1 MNEFNVDEK
10 YMHMGNPESN
20 AVQFHE
26 EALSTGEG
34 IQEMLGANLDRIDLD
49 LACYNEKLVNLHV
62 LLMFLLGWDK
72 DPEEMAYG
80 SSDISAQFIEKA
92 LVFDLLCGILD
103 SELRE
108 VESFLSAVQSEI
120 VDARRKTS
128 SCVPLGALSEKMDK
142 KLHDSEESLKRCQ
155 GIVLE
160 VKLLSTKL
168 QASFPY
174 FKHENWTNDE
184 AMDVSE
190 QYQLSNI
197 IGKSKVLTVEQQRQ
211 ILRMLDKSL
220 ARELELENKL
230 LESGQNEESLKLK
243 LHHTEQVALRMEEAA
258 EVVWGRFLE
267 AENVAEVLMGI
278 SKELLGR
285 LQIVQFNINGSIQR
299 EAELKSKLEGC
310 IEELN
315 AKDIALEKLDI
326 SNVEHAAKA
335 SEVFTLRKNMKL
347 LEEQLKESE
356 IQLKNA
362 MASNE
367 TSQEHL
373 NEMET
378 VIDSLK
384 VSIYE
389 AESRAESAEAKVSEL
404 TDANL
409 ELTEELN
416 FLKGNNEKST
426 KKVTS
431 LEKQLRES
439 EIQLQHAKA
448 SSEASQEQQNMLYS
462 AIWDME
468 TLIEDLKSKV
478 SKAESRT
485 EGVEEQCIELS
496 ESNFELNNELGIL
509 RHKIECLETSLN
521 QANIEKEAN
530 AKEISHRTKLITDMV
545 AQLPTERERIQKQ
558 LSSLVKEKE
567 ILVKK
572 LQNMVK
578 ADSTAVC
585 NSGGDD
591 GNEIS
596 VLNTDSTRA
605 TCTKTF
611 EKEVPSATSVQ
622 AGTLQVDEPSKD
634 VSLLRTA
641 ARPSS
646 TIIDGGTSAIPSKHV
661 EEKGKTG
668 NFKLLCMLIAI
679 LVAIF
684 SALAVYFLSEKQVMF
699 GF

>member
-1 MNEFNVDEK
+1 MEMNEFNVDEK

-49 LACYNEKLVNLHV
+49 LACCNEKLVNLHV

-108 VESFLSAVQSEI
+108 VETFLSAVQSEI

-128 SCVPLGALSEKMDK
+128 SCVPLGTLSEKMDK

-285 LQIVQFNINGSIQR
+285 LQIVQFNMNGSIQR
-299 EAELKSKLEGC
+299 EAELKSKIEGC

-315 AKDIALEKLDI
+315 AKDIALEKLEI

-509 RHKIECLETSLN
+509 RHEIECLETSLN

-545 AQLPTERERIQKQ
+545 AQLATERERIQKQ
-558 LSSLVKEKE
+558 LSSIVKEKE

-596 VLNTDSTRA
+596 VLNSDSTRA

-611 EKEVPSATSVQ
+611 EKAATSATSVQ
-622 AGTLQVDEPSKD
+622 AG
-634 VSLLRTA
+634 
-641 ARPSS
+641 
-646 TIIDGGTSAIPSKHV
+646 G
-661 EEKGKTG
+661 
-668 NFKLLCMLIAI
+668 
-679 LVAIF
+679 
-684 SALAVYFLSEKQVMF
+684 
-699 GF
+699 

>member
-1 MNEFNVDEK
+1 MEMNEFNVDEK

-49 LACYNEKLVNLHV
+49 LACCNEKLVNLHV

-80 SSDISAQFIEKA
+80 SCDISAQFIEKA

-108 VESFLSAVQSEI
+108 VETFLSAVQSEI

-174 FKHENWTNDE
+174 FKHEN
-184 AMDVSE
+184 
-190 QYQLSNI
+190 
-197 IGKSKVLTVEQQRQ
+197 
-211 ILRMLDKSL
+211 
-220 ARELELENKL
+220 
-230 LESGQNEESLKLK
+230 SGQNEESLKLK

-267 AENVAEVLMGI
+267 AENAAEVLMGI

-285 LQIVQFNINGSIQR
+285 LQIVQFNMNGSIQR
-299 EAELKSKLEGC
+299 EAELKSKIEGC

-315 AKDIALEKLDI
+315 AKDIALEKLEI

-362 MASNE
+362 MASSE

-373 NEMET
+373 HEMET

-509 RHKIECLETSLN
+509 RHEIECLETSLN
-521 QANIEKEAN
+521 QANFEKEAN

-545 AQLPTERERIQKQ
+545 AQLATERERIQKQ
-558 LSSLVKEKE
+558 LSSIVKEKE

-596 VLNTDSTRA
+596 VLNSDSTRA

-611 EKEVPSATSVQ
+611 EKAATSATSVQ

-646 TIIDGGTSAIPSKHV
+646 TIIDGGTNAIPSKHLRIISAQNAA
-661 EEKGKTG
+661 EKAKMMQIV
-668 NFKLLCMLIAI
+668 NA
-679 LVAIF
+679 
-684 SALAVYFLSEKQVMF
+684 
-699 GF
+699 

>member
-1 MNEFNVDEK
+1 MEMNEFNVDEK
-10 YMHMGNPESN
+10 YMHMENPESN

-49 LACYNEKLVNLHV
+49 LACCNEKLVNLHV

-108 VESFLSAVQSEI
+108 VETFLSAVQSEI
-120 VDARRKTS
+120 VDACRKTS

-142 KLHDSEESLKRCQ
+142 KLQDSEESLKRCQ

-230 LESGQNEESLKLK
+230 LESRQNEESLKLK

-267 AENVAEVLMGI
+267 AENAAEVLMGI

-285 LQIVQFNINGSIQR
+285 LQIVQFNMNGSIQR

-315 AKDIALEKLDI
+315 AKDIALEKLEI

-356 IQLKNA
+356 IRLKNA

-373 NEMET
+373 HEMET

-416 FLKGNNEKST
+416 FRKGNNEKST

-530 AKEISHRTKLITDMV
+530 AKEISHRTKLITNMV
-545 AQLPTERERIQKQ
+545 AQLATERERIQKQ

-596 VLNTDSTRA
+596 ALNSDSTRA
-605 TCTKTF
+605 TFTKTF
-611 EKEVPSATSVQ
+611 EKAAPSATSVQ

-646 TIIDGGTSAIPSKHV
+646 TIIDGGTSAIPSKHA
-661 EEKGKTG
+661 EEKRKDWQ
-668 NFKLLCMLIAI
+668 L
-679 LVAIF
+679 
-684 SALAVYFLSEKQVMF
+684 
-699 GF
+699 

>member
-1 MNEFNVDEK
+1 MEMNEFNVDEK

-49 LACYNEKLVNLHV
+49 LACCNEKLVNLHV

-108 VESFLSAVQSEI
+108 VETFLSAVQSEI

-128 SCVPLGALSEKMDK
+128 SCVPLGTLSEKMDK

-285 LQIVQFNINGSIQR
+285 LQIVQFNMNGSIQR
-299 EAELKSKLEGC
+299 EAELKSKIEGC

-315 AKDIALEKLDI
+315 AKDIALEKLEI

-362 MASNE
+362 MASSE

-373 NEMET
+373 HEMET

-545 AQLPTERERIQKQ
+545 AQLATERERIQKQ
-558 LSSLVKEKE
+558 LSSIVKEKE

-578 ADSTAVC
+578 ADSSAVC

-596 VLNTDSTRA
+596 VLNSDSTRA

-622 AGTLQVDEPSKD
+622 AG
-634 VSLLRTA
+634 
-641 ARPSS
+641 
-646 TIIDGGTSAIPSKHV
+646 G
-661 EEKGKTG
+661 
-668 NFKLLCMLIAI
+668 
-679 LVAIF
+679 
-684 SALAVYFLSEKQVMF
+684 
-699 GF
+699 

>member
-1 MNEFNVDEK
+1 MEMNEFNVDEK

-34 IQEMLGANLDRIDLD
+34 IQEMFGANLDRIDLD
-49 LACYNEKLVNLHV
+49 LACCNEKLVNLHV

-108 VESFLSAVQSEI
+108 VETFLSAVQSEI

-128 SCVPLGALSEKMDK
+128 SCVPLGTLSEKMDK

-285 LQIVQFNINGSIQR
+285 LQIVQFNMNGSIQR
-299 EAELKSKLEGC
+299 EAELKSKIEGC

-315 AKDIALEKLDI
+315 AKGIALEKLDI

-545 AQLPTERERIQKQ
+545 AQLATERERIQKQ

-578 ADSTAVC
+578 ADSSAVC

-596 VLNTDSTRA
+596 VLNSDSTRA

-622 AGTLQVDEPSKD
+622 AG
-634 VSLLRTA
+634 
-641 ARPSS
+641 
-646 TIIDGGTSAIPSKHV
+646 G
-661 EEKGKTG
+661 
-668 NFKLLCMLIAI
+668 
-679 LVAIF
+679 
-684 SALAVYFLSEKQVMF
+684 
-699 GF
+699 

>member
-1 MNEFNVDEK
+1 MEMNEFNVDEK
-10 YMHMGNPESN
+10 YMHMRNPESN

-49 LACYNEKLVNLHV
+49 LACCNEKLVNLHV

-108 VESFLSAVQSEI
+108 VETFLSAVQSEI

-128 SCVPLGALSEKMDK
+128 SCVPLGTLSEKMDK

-267 AENVAEVLMGI
+267 AENAAEVLMGI

-285 LQIVQFNINGSIQR
+285 LQIVQFNMNGSIQR
-299 EAELKSKLEGC
+299 EAELKSKIEGC

-315 AKDIALEKLDI
+315 AKDIALEKLEI

-362 MASNE
+362 MASSE

-373 NEMET
+373 HEMET

-545 AQLPTERERIQKQ
+545 AQLATERERIQKQ
-558 LSSLVKEKE
+558 LSSIVKEKE

-596 VLNTDSTRA
+596 VLNSDSTRA

-611 EKEVPSATSVQ
+611 EKAATSATSVQ

-661 EEKGKTG
+661 KEKGKRG
-668 NFKLLCMLIAI
+668 NFKLLYI
-679 LVAIF
+679 IF
-684 SALAVYFLSEKQVMF
+684 ENGENGDRCTIITWIFLA
-699 GF
+699 